1 MFEIEKEVPIPAGS
15 GGRGKYPWRKME
27 VGDSFL
33 VPRSQMSREGYR
45 PVPTSSLGIKV
56 SIRKEGDGVRVW
68 RVA

>member
-1 MFEIEKEVPIPAGS
+1 MFDIEKEVPIPAGS
-15 GGRGKYPWRKME
+15 GGLGKYPWRKME

-45 PVPTSSLGIKV
+45 PVPPTSLGIKV

-68 RVA
+68 RIA